1 MAKVYIGNLPANVK
15 EREVEDLFYKFGRIR
30 MIDIKGQ
37 GRGPCFGFVE
47 YEDPRDAEEAVRR
60 RDGVDFYGY
69 RIRVEIARGGTGRA
83 SESFRPP
90 RSAGWRVIVKGL
102 PHTASWQDL
111 KDFIRKACTPMF
123 VDVVKDRDGNSQG
136 VVEFESEGDMRLA
149 LRKLDDTEFRNP
161 RYDAGCYLRLIEE
174 SASSRRDDRAAPAP
188 GPRAAA
194 AGAAAAPWTATGA
207 ATASV
212 TRATAAA
219 ALAVAQVAL
228 LGTTMTAVR
237 HPHVTAAAAAA
248 GTALL
253 TGSALLRSEGKVMA
267 CAVAV

>member
-174 SASSRRDDRAAPAP
+174 SASSRRDDRARSRSRS
-188 GPRAAA
+188 PRRSRGRSGSPMDRDRSRDRERDTRDRGRSAGGGAG
-194 AGAAAAPWTATGA
+194 GAARDDYDRGA
-207 ATASV
+207 SPA
-212 TRATAAA
+212 RD
-219 ALAVAQVAL
+219 
-228 LGTTMTAVR
+228 
-237 HPHVTAAAAAA
+237 
-248 GTALL
+248 
-253 TGSALLRSEGKVMA
+253 RSRSRSRDRSPDR
-267 CAVAV
+267 